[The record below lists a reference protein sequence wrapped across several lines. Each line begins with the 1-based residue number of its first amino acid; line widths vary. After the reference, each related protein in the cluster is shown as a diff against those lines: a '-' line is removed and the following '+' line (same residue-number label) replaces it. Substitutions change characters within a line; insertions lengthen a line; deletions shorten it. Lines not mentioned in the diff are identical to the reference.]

1 VTPHFTNDELRCKC
15 GCGML
20 PQKDFMERIE
30 KLRIQFGKPMAVTSG
45 ARCPE
50 YNASV
55 SKTGGKGPH
64 TTGRAI
70 DLGVSRGEAWTVLR
84 LAMIAGFTGIGVA
97 QRGHGR
103 FLHLDDLGNDEGQ
116 PRPTVWSY

>member
-1 VTPHFTNDELRCKC
+1 
-15 GCGML
+15 MS
-20 PQKDFMERIE
+20 FMERIE
-30 KLRIQFGKPMAVTSG
+30 KLRIQYGKPMRVTSA

-50 YNASV
+50 YNAAV
-55 SKTGGKGPH
+55 SSTGGTGPH

-97 QRGHGR
+97 QKGDGR
-103 FLHLDDLGNDEGQ
+103 FLHLDDLGNADGQ